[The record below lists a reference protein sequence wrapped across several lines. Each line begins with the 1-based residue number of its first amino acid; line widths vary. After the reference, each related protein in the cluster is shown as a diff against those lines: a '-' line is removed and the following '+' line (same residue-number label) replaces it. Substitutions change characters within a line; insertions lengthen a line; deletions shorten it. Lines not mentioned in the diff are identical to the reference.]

1 MANGKDD
8 PQQLD
13 DAKQTGAVARD
24 TVLAPQGHDEYEAK
38 IAELGLGEYIE
49 VVDAQGFAVI
59 PPEKVAPPEFIE
71 RIRSAVL
78 RVAEERTGEK
88 FALDKNASSGKYRSE
103 PQMPGQFILYYL
115 LFEDRVFE
123 EWLSNET
130 MLAMV
135 SHYMRGEG
143 QLSSLTSFVKWN
155 GGGYGDTLGLHSDTP
170 RPVSRQLPAQCNDV
184 VNSALCLTDYSEENG
199 AIAFVPG
206 SHKLCRHPK
215 PGEDVD
221 KAVAVEAAAGSLI
234 FFNGNVWHG
243 AFPKKTNGLRLT
255 LTSYI
260 CHQRLKTQEQYQ
272 RHVTREMLE
281 RNPPAFARLLGAAD
295 PMGWTSIGPQFS
307 RFAAWTRNPETV
319 PDSILELHP

>member
-1 MANGKDD
+1 MAQTKDD
-8 PQQLD
+8 LIQFDAAAEDNALSPKGHD
-13 DAKQTGAVARD
+13 DYDAKV
-24 TVLAPQGHDEYEAK
+24 
-38 IAELGLGEYIE
+38 AELGLGEYIE
-49 VVDAQGFAVI
+49 EVDERGFVVI
-59 PPEKVAPPEFIE
+59 PPEKVGPPEFIE
-71 RIRSAVL
+71 RVRSAVL

-103 PQMPGQFILYYL
+103 PQMSGQFILYYL

-135 SHYMRGEG
+135 NHYMRGEG

-170 RPVSRQLPAQCNDV
+170 RPCSGVLPAQCNDV

-206 SHKLCRHPK
+206 SHKLCRHPQR
-215 PGEDVD
+215 GEGAD
-221 KAVAVEAAAGSLI
+221 KAVAVEAPAGSLI

-243 AFPKKTNGLRLT
+243 AVPKKTDGLRLT

-272 RHVTREMLE
+272 RHVSREMLE

-295 PMGWTSIGPQFS
+295 PMGWTSLGPQFS
-307 RFAAWTRNPETV
+307 RFAAWAKDPETV
-319 PDSILELHP
+319 PDSVLELHT